1 MTTTP
6 FKNMLGALLEM
17 SGGLQGRIDPSLRA
31 VVVDLDMDRERY
43 VCYFYYDGP
52 IDEYKRELVSCA
64 ATEAAT
70 YWFADEHYIQ
80 LDYPAPIPVLGMLAY
95 LRKEVGFHPPII
107 KRLPRNSKTLP
118 ESYLAY
124 ALQEGL
130 LGRVIPSLRCVVVR
144 IDEKRKRMG
153 FFFYYDEE
161 ITEEIRKMSQEAI
174 AIAKTAF
181 SSDYT
186 SVENIEFLPFPQDLS
201 RNFPLE
207 KEDPTSISV
216 PNDGIKLVY
225 ERNEHRY
232 D

>member
-1 MTTTP
+1 MTIEP
-6 FKNMLGALLEM
+6 AKDLLSAVMEM
-17 SGGLQGRIDPSLRA
+17 SAGLIGQIDPSLRA

-64 ATEAAT
+64 ATEAAI

-80 LDYPAPIPVLGMLAY
+80 LDYPAPIPIKGMLAF
-95 LRKEVGFHPPII
+95 LRKEVGFHPPITQL
-107 KRLPRNSKTLP
+107 LPRDSDTLP
-118 ESYLAY
+118 KSYLAY
-124 ALQEGL
+124 ALRQGL
-130 LGRVIPSLRCVVVR
+130 LGRIIPSLRCVVVR
-144 IDEKRKRMG
+144 IDEKRKKMG

-161 ITEEIRKMSQEAI
+161 ITEEIRKISQEAL

-181 SSDYT
+181 SADYT
-186 SVENIEFLPFPQDLS
+186 SVEIIEFLPFPQDLP

-216 PNDGIKLVY
+216 PNEGIKLVY